1 MRGSLIAILIAVAV
15 VFALAVFVDNRI
27 AAGAGA
33 LLLIGGII
41 FNTFRAKRTTP
52 AQEARSERGARELH
66 EEIVRDEEQRGTR

>member
-1 MRGSLIAILIAVAV
+1 MRGTLIFILLAIAV
-15 VFALAVFVDNRI
+15 VFALAVLVDNRI

-41 FNTFRAKRTTP
+41 WNTFRAKRTTA

-66 EEIVRDEEQRGTR
+66 EEIVRDEEERGER

>member
-1 MRGSLIAILIAVAV
+1 MRASLVFIIVAVAV

-41 FNTFRAKRTTP
+41 YATIRSKGATP
-52 AQEARSERGARELH
+52 AQDARAERGARELH
-66 EEIVRDEEQRGTR
+66 EEIVRDEERRGER